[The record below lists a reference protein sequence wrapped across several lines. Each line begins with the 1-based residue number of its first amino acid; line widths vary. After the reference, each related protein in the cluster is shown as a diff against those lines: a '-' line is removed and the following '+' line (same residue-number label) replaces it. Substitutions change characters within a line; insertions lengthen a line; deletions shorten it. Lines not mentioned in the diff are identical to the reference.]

1 MSVLLTV
8 GTVTAIQL
16 NDWVSR
22 NGYVW
27 QGMGVNHF
35 GEKYATTADQW
46 LLRGFLS
53 PFAWPAI
60 VLIWIFWLAMI
71 FLILWLAR
79 KFIKFQTPR
88 IKT

>member
-35 GEKYATTADQW
+35 GEKYATTAHQW
-46 LLRGFLS
+46 LLRGFFV
-53 PFAWPAI
+53 PFAH
-60 VLIWIFWLAMI
+60 
-71 FLILWLAR
+71 
-79 KFIKFQTPR
+79 
-88 IKT
+88 